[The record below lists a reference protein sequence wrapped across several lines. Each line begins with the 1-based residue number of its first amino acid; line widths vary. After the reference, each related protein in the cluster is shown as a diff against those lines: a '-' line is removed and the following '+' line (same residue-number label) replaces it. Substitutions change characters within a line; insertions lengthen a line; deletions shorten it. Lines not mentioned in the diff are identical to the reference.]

1 MFTSLRRRNFERWI
15 DRHWKSNGINYQI
28 WIEID
33 DANTDWILRILY
45 SLFFLLLFSLFNS
58 IFQKKWKIFHAKR
71 IPKTKTFHSE
81 RNLHFYFSKRL
92 LFFGKSK
99 NACSPA
105 IRRSRKVIK
114 LLLVA
119 WNRIYHRTRKKNRV
133 SRRKGSSMNVSG
145 QCHEWLTR
153 ARRAR
158 ERKKR
163 DIKGEEE

>member
-1 MFTSLRRRNFERWI
+1 MQIPIEYCEYFTLSSSSSPL
-15 DRHWKSNGINYQI
+15 
-28 WIEID
+28 
-33 DANTDWILRILY
+33 
-45 SLFFLLLFSLFNS
+45 SLFSIRYSKKSEKFSTRS
-58 IFQKKWKIFHAKR
+58 EFQKL
-71 IPKTKTFHSE
+71 KTFHSA

>member
-1 MFTSLRRRNFERWI
+1 MNRDRRCKYRLNT
-15 DRHWKSNGINYQI
+15 
-28 WIEID
+28 
-33 DANTDWILRILY
+33 ANTLLSLLPPPLLSFQRY
-45 SLFFLLLFSLFNS
+45 SKKSEKFSTRS
-58 IFQKKWKIFHAKR
+58 EFQKL
-71 IPKTKTFHSE
+71 KTFHSA